1 MLLSVFEKRMDDW
14 IHLPNT
20 TPALRY
26 SSGVNTP
33 AFSEFFEVRGFPDEL
48 MLTVH
53 RNGITK
59 INTLLPNNQGLGIF
73 LGLR

>member
-1 MLLSVFEKRMDDW
+1 MFVGFNRDVQADVPNVD
-14 IHLPNT
+14 LPNT

-59 INTLLPNNQGLGIF
+59 INTLLPNNQI
-73 LGLR
+73 